1 METPDSRESST
12 LSGLSGVKRLKEQR
26 IRQIDMALESVGEH
40 GEIDLI
46 ARHGQLK
53 YTNRVESHRAW
64 DSYDDGK
71 ASSTP

>member
-40 GEIDLI
+40 GEVHLI
-46 ARHGQLK
+46 GGRG
-53 YTNRVESHRAW
+53 S
-64 DSYDDGK
+64 
-71 ASSTP
+71 